1 LTTDHAETEVQ
12 VCGWVNNY
20 RDHGGLIFIDLR
32 DRYGLIQVVFDPGDS
47 ADAHK
52 LAGSLRNEDVIQA
65 NGVLRLR
72 DENLINPNIASGQ
85 IEVRARELL
94 VHNKSRTPPFEPTGE
109 NIPNEELRLKYRYVD
124 LRRPQLLQA
133 MTLRHQLCKT
143 TRDYFNRLN
152 FLEVETPIMGKS
164 TPEGARDYLVPSRV
178 HPGEFYAL
186 PQSPQLYKQLLM
198 VGGLDRYY
206 QIARCFRDEDLRADR
221 QPEFTQIDIEM
232 SFVEQEDIL
241 TTIDG
246 LVAAMVKD
254 VRGIDIEL
262 PLPRLTHAEAIERF
276 GNDKP
281 DMRFGMELQ
290 DISDI
295 AATCGFGVFQKTIE
309 AGGAVR
315 GLNARGAAEQYSR
328 KMIDELTA
336 WVGDYGARGLAFF
349 RVKEG
354 RLDSPI
360 AKFFSE
366 DEQQAIISKLDGEHG
381 DLLFFVADQPAV
393 VSAALASLR
402 VRLGKELELYDPMD
416 VNVLWVIEFPL
427 YSWSDEENRWQ
438 AEHHPFCYPNV
449 DDLDK
454 FDTDPGSMRA
464 QSYDLVCNGYEAASG
479 SVRVHDPQVQQK
491 IFDFIG
497 IEEAE
502 AEERFGFLLNALR
515 YGAPPHAGI
524 ALGLDRW
531 IMIFL
536 ANDNIRDVIAF
547 PKTQKAADLM
557 SEAPSAVDAHQ
568 LRDLTIKVDLPE
580 D

>member
-1 LTTDHAETEVQ
+1 LTTEHAGTEVQ

-32 DRYGLIQVVFDPGDS
+32 DRYGLIQVVFDPSDS

-65 NGVLRLR
+65 DGVLRLR
-72 DENLINPNIASGQ
+72 DENLINPNIVSGQ

-94 VHNKSRTPPFEPTGE
+94 VLNKSRTPPFEPTGD

-124 LRRPQLLQA
+124 LRRPLLLQA
-133 MTLRHQLCKT
+133 MTLRHQLCRT
-143 TRDYFNRLN
+143 TRDYFNGLN
-152 FLEVETPIMGKS
+152 FLEVETPIMGRS

-232 SFVEQEDIL
+232 SFVEQEDVL

-262 PLPRLTHAEAIERF
+262 PLPRLTHAEAVERF

-290 DISDI
+290 DISGI
-295 AATCGFGVFQKTIE
+295 AAGCGFGVFQKTIE

-315 GLNARGAAEQYSR
+315 GLNAKGAAEQYSR
-328 KMIDELTA
+328 KRIDELTA
-336 WVGDYGARGLAFF
+336 WIGDYGARGLAFF

-360 AKFFSE
+360 AKFFSDE
-366 DEQQAIISKLDGEHG
+366 EQQAIIRQLDGEHG
-381 DLLFFVADQPAV
+381 DLLFFVADQPSV

-416 VNVLWVIEFPL
+416 INVLWIIEFPL
-427 YSWSDEENRWQ
+427 YTWSDEENRWQ

-479 SVRVHDPQVQQK
+479 SVRVHDPKVQQK

-497 IEEAE
+497 IAEAE
-502 AEERFGFLLNALR
+502 AEDRFGFLLSALR

-536 ANDNIRDVIAF
+536 ASDNIRDVIAF

-557 SEAPSAVDAHQ
+557 SEAPSAVDAQQ
-568 LRDLTIKVDLPE
+568 LRDLAISIDLPE
-580 D
+580 E